1 LWGKYNSGT
10 MIDSAGKK
18 DVRELNAVELKKVLQ
33 KQKII
38 RLLFLNKALTN
49 PEINKQIGLSTPK
62 IISLLNEL
70 KNEGLVEEIG
80 QADSSGGRRP
90 VLYGLKKDALY
101 VVGITINLFRTTIF
115 IFNGKNE
122 PVCDPVI
129 KEISITK
136 GISIIDE
143 VVFCTNELI
152 TQQKIDREKIVG
164 VGIEIPGLVDY
175 EQGISYTHLKTE
187 QPLLQVFEK
196 KFGLPVVIENDAKAR
211 TYAELKFGAAKDHK
225 NVLILELDWGIGLG
239 MVLNG
244 KLYRG
249 KNSLAGEFGHLP
261 MTDNGILCACGKQGC
276 LETIASGT
284 AIARMAREGIKG
296 GKSSLLTSLVN
307 EDLDK
312 IEPKTVVQAANA
324 GDQYSITILTN
335 VGQWLGKS
343 ISYLIQ
349 IFNPELIVLSGRVS
363 NAGQYILT
371 PIQQAI
377 NIYCNPDLSK
387 EVKIQVTNLDKYAGV
402 HGVTAMLME
411 KMMNKVETK

>member
-1 LWGKYNSGT
+1 
-10 MIDSAGKK
+10 MIDPVNKK
-18 DVRELNAVELKKVLQ
+18 DTNELNTVELKKVLQ
-33 KQKII
+33 KQKITK
-38 RLLFLNKALTN
+38 LLYLNRALTN
-49 PEINKQIGLSTPK
+49 PEINKQVGLSTPK

-90 VLYGLKKDALY
+90 VLYGLKRDALY
-101 VVGITINLFRTTIF
+101 TVGITINLFRTTIF
-115 IFNGKNE
+115 IFDGKNDAI
-122 PVCDPVI
+122 CDPVI
-129 KEISITK
+129 LEISISK
-136 GISIIDE
+136 GIDIIDLI
-143 VVFCTNELI
+143 VDQTNDLI
-152 TQQKIDREKIVG
+152 DVQKIDRKKIIG
-164 VGIEIPGLVDY
+164 VGIEIPGLVNF
-175 EQGISYTHLKTE
+175 ELGVNYTHLKTK
-187 QPLLQVFEK
+187 QPLLKVFEEK
-196 KFGLPVVIENDAKAR
+196 LGLPAIIENDAKAR
-211 TYAELKFGAAKDHK
+211 TYAELKFGAAKEKK
-225 NVLILELDWGIGLG
+225 NVLVLELDWGIGLG

-261 MTDNGILCACGKQGC
+261 MADNGILCACGKQGC

-284 AIARMAREGIKG
+284 AIARMAREGIKNG
-296 GKSSLLTSLVN
+296 RSSLLTSLVN

-377 NIYCNPDLSK
+377 NTYCNPDLSK
-387 EVKIQVTNLDKYAGV
+387 EVKIQVTTLDKYAGV

-411 KMMNKVETK
+411 RMMSKIDTK

>member
-1 LWGKYNSGT
+1 
-10 MIDSAGKK
+10 MIDPVIKK
-18 DVRELNAVELKKVLQ
+18 DAGELNTVELKKVLQ
-33 KQKII
+33 KQKITK
-38 RLLFLNKALTN
+38 LLYLNRALTN
-49 PEINKQIGLSTPK
+49 PEINKQVGLSTPK

-90 VLYGLKKDALY
+90 VLYGLKRDALY
-101 VVGITINLFRTTIF
+101 TVGITINLFRTTIF
-115 IFNGKNE
+115 IFDGRNE
-122 PVCDPVI
+122 AICEPIVL
-129 KEISITK
+129 ELSITR
-136 GISIIDE
+136 GIDIVDLIVDR
-143 VVFCTNELI
+143 TNELI
-152 TQQKIDREKIVG
+152 DEQKVDREKIVG
-164 VGIEIPGLVDY
+164 VGIEIPGLVNY
-175 EQGISYTHLKTE
+175 ELGVNYTHLKTR
-187 QPLLQVFEK
+187 QPLLKVFEEK
-196 KFGLPVVIENDAKAR
+196 LGLPAIIENDAKAR
-211 TYAELKFGAAKDHK
+211 TYAELKFGAAKERK
-225 NVLILELDWGIGLG
+225 NVLVLELDWGIGLG

-261 MTDNGILCACGKQGC
+261 MADNGILCACGKQGC

-284 AIARMAREGIKG
+284 AIARMAREGIKN

-307 EDLDK
+307 EDIDK

-377 NIYCNPDLSK
+377 NTYCNPDLSK
-387 EVKIQVTNLDKYAGV
+387 EVKIQVTTLDKYAGV

>member
-1 LWGKYNSGT
+1 
-10 MIDSAGKK
+10 MK
-18 DVRELNAVELKKVLQ
+18 DVCELNAVELKRVLQ

-38 RLLFLNKALTN
+38 KLLYLNKALTI
-49 PEINKQIGLSTPK
+49 PELCKQIGLSTPK
-62 IISLLNEL
+62 IISLINEL
-70 KNEGLVEEIG
+70 KAEEIVEEIG
-80 QADSSGGRRP
+80 QANSSGGRRP
-90 VLYGLKKDALY
+90 VLYGLKRDALY
-101 VVGITINLFRTTIF
+101 TIGITINLFRTTVF

-122 PVCDPVI
+122 AICAP
-129 KEISITK
+129 EILNVKIAK
-136 GISIIDE
+136 GESIIDDIVE
-143 VVFCTNELI
+143 FTNALI
-152 TQQKIDREKIVG
+152 AMQNIDRRKIVG
-164 VGIEIPGLVDY
+164 AGIEIPGLVNY
-175 EQGISYTHLKTE
+175 ELGINYTYLKTE
-187 QPLLQVFEK
+187 HPLSQVFEEK
-196 KFGLPVVIENDAKAR
+196 LGLPAIIENDAKAR
-211 TYAELKFGAAKDHK
+211 TYAELKFGAAKDRK
-225 NVLILELDWGIGLG
+225 NVLVLELDWGIGLG

-261 MTDNGILCACGKQGC
+261 MAENGILCTCGKQGC

-296 GKSSLLTSLVN
+296 GKSSLLTKLVD

-312 IEPKTVVQAANA
+312 IDPKTVVQAANA

-343 ISYLIQ
+343 ITYLIQ

-377 NIYCNPDLSK
+377 YTYCNPDLSK
-387 EVKIQVTNLDKYAGV
+387 EVKIQISELDKYAGV
-402 HGVTAMLME
+402 RGVTAMLME
-411 KMMNKVETK
+411 KVMSKVEAK

>member
-1 LWGKYNSGT
+1 
-10 MIDSAGKK
+10 MIDPVIKK
-18 DVRELNAVELKKVLQ
+18 DTNELNTVELKKVLQ
-33 KQKII
+33 KQKITK
-38 RLLFLNKALTN
+38 LLYLNRALTN
-49 PEINKQIGLSTPK
+49 PEINKQVGLSTPK

-70 KNEGLVEEIG
+70 KNEGFVEEIG

-90 VLYGLKKDALY
+90 VLYGLRRDALY
-101 VVGITINLFRTTIF
+101 TVGITINLFRTTIF
-115 IFNGKNE
+115 IFDGRNEAICE
-122 PVCDPVI
+122 PVI
-129 KEISITK
+129 LELSITK
-136 GISIIDE
+136 GIDIID
-143 VVFCTNELI
+143 LI
-152 TQQKIDREKIVG
+152 VDKANDLIKAQGIDRGKIVG
-164 VGIEIPGLVDY
+164 VGIEIPGLVNY
-175 EQGISYTHLKTE
+175 ELGVNYTHLKTK
-187 QPLLQVFEK
+187 QPLLSVFEEK
-196 KFGLPVVIENDAKAR
+196 LGLPAIIENDAKAR
-211 TYAELKFGAAKDHK
+211 TYAELKFGAAKEKK
-225 NVLILELDWGIGLG
+225 NVLVLELDWGIGLG

-261 MTDNGILCACGKQGC
+261 MADNGILCACGKQGC

-284 AIARMAREGIKG
+284 AIARMAREGIKN

-307 EDLDK
+307 EDIDK

-377 NIYCNPDLSK
+377 NTYCNPDLSK
-387 EVKIQVTNLDKYAGV
+387 EVKIQVTTLDKYAGV

>member
-1 LWGKYNSGT
+1 MVEIL
-10 MIDSAGKK
+10 KK
-18 DVRELNAVELKKVLQ
+18 NQANKLNAVELKNLLQ

-38 RLLFLNKALTN
+38 KLLYLNKALTN
-49 PEINKQIGLSTPK
+49 TEINKQIGLSTPK
-62 IISLLNEL
+62 IIGLLNEL
-70 KNEGLVEEIG
+70 KQEEIVEELG

-101 VVGITINLFRTTIF
+101 TIGITINLYKTTIF
-115 IFNGKNE
+115 IFDGTNE
-122 PVCDPVI
+122 SICDPVI
-129 KEISITK
+129 LRLDITK

-143 VVFCTNELI
+143 IAKKIQQLI
-152 TQQKIDREKIVG
+152 DAQKIDKTKIIG
-164 VGIEIPGLVDY
+164 AGIELPGLVNFDL
-175 EQGISYTHLKTE
+175 GVSYTHLKTKT
-187 QPLLQVFEK
+187 PLLHVFEEK
-196 KFGLPVVIENDAKAR
+196 LGFPAVIENDAKAR
-211 TYAELKFGAAKDHK
+211 TYAELKFGAAKNYK
-225 NVLILELDWGIGLG
+225 NALVLELDWGIGLG
-239 MVLNG
+239 MIVNG

-261 MTDNGILCACGKQGC
+261 MTDNGVLCACGKQGC

-284 AIARMAREGIKG
+284 AIARMAREGIKS
-296 GKSSLLTSLVN
+296 GKSSMLTKLVN
-307 EDLDK
+307 EDIDK

-343 ISYLIQ
+343 IAYLIQ
-349 IFNPELIVLSGRVS
+349 IFSPELIVISGRVS

-387 EVKIQVTNLDKYAGV
+387 EVKIQVTKLDKYAGV
-402 HGVTAMLME
+402 SGVTAMLME
-411 KMMNKVETK
+411 KLMSKQK